1 MRFRH
6 RRDREPEE
14 PGGEDEL
21 SGAWHDS
28 DLAAEVV
35 AFFEGRLV
43 EFYTFKGR
51 LLPAWVALNRLAHA
65 DRSELVTLVG
75 GAARGTL
82 RAPWATTERFIAGRV
97 LAQAP
102 TPELLDQLQS
112 QVLVPV
118 ELEMLSRSTAEG
130 LDAEQ
135 VLAAAVSALDAHAG

>member
-6 RRDREPEE
+6 RRDREPK
-14 PGGEDEL
+14 
-21 SGAWHDS
+21 SR
-28 DLAAEVV
+28 VV
-35 AFFEGRLV
+35 KSTR
-43 EFYTFKGR
+43 R
-51 LLPAWVALNRLAHA
+51 PSQH
-65 DRSELVTLVG
+65 
-75 GAARGTL
+75 
-82 RAPWATTERFIAGRV
+82 GRV

-118 ELEMLSRSTAEG
+118 ELAMLSRSTAEG